1 MRPTSTTSP
10 GSMAASSASGS
21 GVPVCSSAIAT
32 PPTAKRGARIAIRRH
47 SGGTRSRHTSVP
59 TATIRPA
66 ARSTG
71 ARGGATV
78 ATAIPTASRIAHRSN
93 RTGGRRSRS
102 GPGRLASLY
111 RGKGCYLLQGRRPDP
126 RYLLELVHGGE
137 LPVGLPVLHD
147 ALGRGRPDLGQLVEL
162 LDIRGIYVYR
172 ERVLRVVLYLLQGGG
187 VDDLRRP
194 LRHARRV
201 ERSTCQHDHDQH
213 RHDRVRPVTRESAGL
228 RPPHARTTRCRFE
241 SVVSHRTGYRDTR
254 REALGGLP
262 SKPQHVSKSP
272 GFARRLVSTRPVG
285 RWSALQVASARAL
298 ADKLTRREAPG

>member
-126 RYLLELVHGGE
+126 RHLLERIRAILQTRSQGSGNRVPLLGGCHLQSEHPINLVPLFSGEAIQPIRHGFGHLLKE
-137 LPVGLPVLHD
+137 GVHVLF
-147 ALGRGRPDLGQLVEL
+147 EL
-162 LDIRGIYVYR
+162 LYA
-172 ERVLRVVLYLLQGGG
+172 LLVVL
-187 VDDLRRP
+187 
-194 LRHARRV
+194 
-201 ERSTCQHDHDQH
+201 E
-213 RHDRVRPVTRESAGL
+213 
-228 RPPHARTTRCRFE
+228 
-241 SVVSHRTGYRDTR
+241 
-254 REALGGLP
+254 
-262 SKPQHVSKSP
+262 
-272 GFARRLVSTRPVG
+272 
-285 RWSALQVASARAL
+285 
-298 ADKLTRREAPG
+298 